1 MNTPVYDY
9 ILSYA
14 GSGMLRMHMPGH
26 KGRTFDNL
34 LSDIYRFDLT
44 EITGAGNL
52 FEYEGIIYESEKNAA
67 ELFCTKGTFY
77 STQGSTLCIQTMLAR
92 MKRENRRVFAVRNV
106 HRSFLSSC
114 ALLNIEPVWI
124 YPEYSDTY
132 PQLR

>member
-1 MNTPVYDY
+1 MKTPIDDFVRR
-9 ILSYA
+9 YA
-14 GSGMLRMHMPGH
+14 GGDTVRLHMPGH

-67 ELFCTKGTFY
+67 ELFCTKGTSY
-77 STQGSTLCIQTMLAR
+77 STQGSTLCIQTMLAL

-124 YPEYSDTY
+124 LSNAFN
-132 PQLR
+132 